1 MAPVEAEAVERV
13 AGQRL
18 AAHRLAGF
26 GAAQLEHM
34 LAGRS
39 AAEIMVEA
47 DDAVDF
53 GARQVQR
60 SSHSEQGRIGQLA
73 ELQIGKAPCRERGC
87 KSVSISLVAGSVKKK

>member
-60 SSHSEQGRIGQLA
+60 SSHRSE
-73 ELQIGKAPCRERGC
+73 ESRGG
-87 KSVSISLVAGSVKKK
+87 KSVAVRVDIGGRRILKKKKHTRREEHQKEY